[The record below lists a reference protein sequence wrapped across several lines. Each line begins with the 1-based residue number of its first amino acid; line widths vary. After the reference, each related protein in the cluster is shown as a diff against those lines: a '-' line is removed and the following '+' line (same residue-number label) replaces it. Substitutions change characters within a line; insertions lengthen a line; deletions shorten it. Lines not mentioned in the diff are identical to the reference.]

1 MKEKKQ
7 AINLKLVNNTNF
19 PQKINILGSVV
30 PQGFSNNV
38 SNEYVFD
45 LSTENF
51 ASVTTLELRYKLAS
65 NPSTVL
71 QILRPLIDLSISGV
85 VNLLNSFNVGVFFS
99 QGSFIHTNS
108 NYYIYVAISL
118 A

>member
-7 AINLKLVNNTNF
+7 AINLKIVNNTNL

-30 PQGFSNNV
+30 PQGFANNV
-38 SNEYVFD
+38 SEEYVFD
-45 LSTENF
+45 LSSEDF
-51 ASVTTLELRYKLAS
+51 VSVTAVELKYKISS
-65 NPSTVL
+65 NPSTTL
-71 QILRPLIDLSISGV
+71 QILRPLTDLSISGV

-99 QGSFIHTNS
+99 QGAFIYTNS